1 MTDHDTTARSSTG
14 YERIVVGV
22 DGSDASIEA
31 LRRAVGIA
39 EKFGSRV
46 DALCVWSYP
55 ISYTPLPAV
64 YYPDKDAE
72 QIAAQ
77 VATAVFGSA
86 RPDWFTT
93 TTREGSAA
101 LVLIDESTTA
111 DLLVVGSR
119 GHGGFA
125 GLLLGSV
132 SAQCAEHAHCPV
144 LVVHDQAAE
153 ERGPER

>member
-1 MTDHDTTARSSTG
+1 MAG
-14 YERIVVGV
+14 YNRIIVGV
-22 DGSDASIEA
+22 DGSEASIEA

-46 DALCVWSYP
+46 DAICVWSYP
-55 ISYTPLPAV
+55 ISYAPLPAI
-64 YYPDKDAE
+64 YYPDRDAE
-72 QIAAQ
+72 QIVGQ
-77 VATAVFGSA
+77 VATAVFGSS
-86 RPDWFTT
+86 RPDWFTGI
-93 TTREGSAA
+93 TREGSAA
-101 LVLIDESTTA
+101 LVLIDESESA

-132 SAQCAEHAHCPV
+132 SAQCAEHSHCPV

-153 ERGPER
+153 ESGPER